1 MEHRIPPAEAE
12 LELLLAVLPEPLRQ
26 AAEALSGGEL
36 VEVVMDLGRPPEAR
50 LMKASLPLVDRP
62 VSPEDLEHVLQRV
75 GELTEDNRGGI
86 TRTLH
91 RVSAIRNRSGRVVG
105 LTLRVGRAIYGTI
118 DMLRDLVES
127 GKNLLLLGPPGVGK
141 TTKLREVARVLA
153 DDLRKR
159 VMVIDT
165 SNEIGGDGD
174 IPHPAIGQARR
185 MQVSRPD
192 RQHAVMIEAVENH
205 MPEAIIV
212 DEIGTEL
219 EAHAARTIAERGV
232 QLVATA
238 HGNTLENLV
247 LNPIL
252 SDLVGGVATVT
263 LSDEEARRRG
273 TLKTVSER
281 RARPTFDMVVELLN
295 RDDVIVHRDTTAAVD
310 ALLAGKPIPSERRMQ
325 RDGQVHA
332 EEVTPVP
339 AASAGEASGVM
350 RIHVYGLNRDVVQRA
365 ARSFSE
371 EVRLVSRPEAADLLL
386 VLRSRAGDPRIR
398 RALQSGA
405 PVQYLKRASA
415 ADLRRAIRAAVAV
428 PPPN

>member
-1 MEHRIPPAEAE
+1 
-12 LELLLAVLPEPLRQ
+12 
-26 AAEALSGGEL
+26 S
-36 VEVVMDLGRPPEAR
+36 
-50 LMKASLPLVDRP
+50 
-62 VSPEDLEHVLQRV
+62 
-75 GELTEDNRGGI
+75 T
-86 TRTLH
+86 
-91 RVSAIRNRSGRVVG
+91 
-105 LTLRVGRAIYGTI
+105 
-118 DMLRDLVES
+118 
-127 GKNLLLLGPPGVGK
+127 
-141 TTKLREVARVLA
+141 
-153 DDLRKR
+153 
-159 VMVIDT
+159 
-165 SNEIGGDGD
+165 
-174 IPHPAIGQARR
+174 PHE
-185 MQVSRPD
+185 
-192 RQHAVMIEAVENH
+192 QHAVMIEAVENH